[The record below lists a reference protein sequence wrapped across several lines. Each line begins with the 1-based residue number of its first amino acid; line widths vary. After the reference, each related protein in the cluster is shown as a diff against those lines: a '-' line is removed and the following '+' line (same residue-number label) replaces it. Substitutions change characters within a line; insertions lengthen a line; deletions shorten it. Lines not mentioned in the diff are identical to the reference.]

1 MDIKV
6 KENDLSE
13 SLKYR
18 HEFKYLCTDAQ
29 LIMLDV
35 RLKGIMSKD
44 IHAVIAG
51 MNVFGTKPELGA
63 AMMTRDGNEIP
74 ITAQGWNS
82 LAAKE

>member
-44 IHAVIAG
+44 IHAGDNGRYLI
-51 MNVFGTKPELGA
+51 
-63 AMMTRDGNEIP
+63 R
-74 ITAQGWNS
+74 S
-82 LAAKE
+82 